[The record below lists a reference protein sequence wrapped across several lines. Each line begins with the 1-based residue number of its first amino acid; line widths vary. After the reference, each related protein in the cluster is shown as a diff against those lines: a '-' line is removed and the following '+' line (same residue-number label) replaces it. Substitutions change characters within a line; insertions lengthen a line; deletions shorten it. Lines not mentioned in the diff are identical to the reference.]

1 MSGGDTEV
9 DIHNLL
15 STRQGFLSKLGGGQ
29 EKGHKWN
36 RRWFVLRDNVLMYFN
51 SPKDFTGFRDKPS
64 GVVLLE
70 ECNVREVAED
80 SNLGRS
86 FCFLLSHSNGE
97 SVVLAAESENDM
109 LEWMQ
114 AVRTSRMCVTD
125 ADAAAMNEAQR
136 QAAAEA
142 DVDSAVKRRADAES
156 ALANLEAELES
167 VQQTHR
173 EVEAEKAKAERE
185 LKELMVRNAGLAL
198 QLWA

>member
-1 MSGGDTEV
+1 MAPNGLHGS
-9 DIHNLL
+9 I
-15 STRQGFLSKLGGGQ
+15 
-29 EKGHKWN
+29 
-36 RRWFVLRDNVLMYFN
+36 
-51 SPKDFTGFRDKPS
+51 
-64 GVVLLE
+64 LLE
-70 ECNVREVAED
+70 QTPALALVAD
-80 SNLGRS
+80 LP
-86 FCFLLSHSNGE
+86 LH
-97 SVVLAAESENDM
+97 
-109 LEWMQ
+109 WPI

-142 DVDSAVKRRADAES
+142 DVDSAVKRRADAEVTAYAAIIQGGGGKVFAPSRRPYSGAGPFVQPPCGGLASVPRPESCPSRPQS